1 MFTIPNGCKL
11 FFPQENVRAVRHSKM
26 QSGLRGLL
34 DVHAL
39 KVQRTFSRNRNFT
52 DFSLPGCKIEQ
63 SCFLRSKYYSEV
75 YGEFFGS
82 LLPLEPTSMTTVE
95 HRRDKDMVPILVE
108 IVIKKLTI
116 KPKKLTNLGRGNQLT
131 GDEVALSTTSHP
143 NFFRP
148 CYIYSSSDWSRARLF
163 AKVID

>member
-1 MFTIPNGCKL
+1 
-11 FFPQENVRAVRHSKM
+11 M

-82 LLPLEPTSMTTVE
+82 LLPLEPTSMTTVK
-95 HRRDKDMVPILVE
+95 HRRDID
-108 IVIKKLTI
+108 TSY
-116 KPKKLTNLGRGNQLT
+116 G
-131 GDEVALSTTSHP
+131 SHP
-143 NFFRP
+143 HRNKKIEIIIGVRDDGASVSSGSGVSRRRVLSWGDRP
-148 CYIYSSSDWSRARLF
+148 G
-163 AKVID
+163 